1 MYLKKPRHRCSE
13 LLHEQQ
19 KFIFFLNYKD
29 DENKNRKK
37 NILRNKNPLLLCMSL
52 YFDTESSQ
60 PKFLLRHHREIL
72 R

>member
-19 KFIFFLNYKD
+19 KFISFLNYKD

-37 NILRNKNPLLLCMSL
+37 T
-52 YFDTESSQ
+52 F
-60 PKFLLRHHREIL
+60 
-72 R
+72 